1 MVGDG
6 AMQWIIHY
14 GGGRKERLNE
24 PRPFRDALG
33 NEQPAHILQV
43 WDDGSLAAIG
53 VKRVKPEATPPGT
66 KPIPNNGYSFKPI

>member
-1 MVGDG
+1 V
-6 AMQWIIHY
+6 QWIIHY
-14 GGGRKERLNE
+14 GGGNKERLDE

-53 VKRVKPEATPPGT
+53 VKRVKPEADSTPPET
-66 KPIPNNGYSFKPI
+66 TPIPKQWLCAMSKQ